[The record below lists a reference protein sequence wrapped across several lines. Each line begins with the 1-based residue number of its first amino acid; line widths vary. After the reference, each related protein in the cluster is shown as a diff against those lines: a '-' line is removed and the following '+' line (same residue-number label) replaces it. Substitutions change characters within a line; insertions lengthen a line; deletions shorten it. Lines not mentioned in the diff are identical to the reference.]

1 MRHGLTTNPML
12 QSLLRPS
19 TLPRA
24 VVSLLLALPWVQP
37 WAPGPETNTIPLL
50 VSWGTL
56 GLLLALGQLPSALDM
71 ARAWA
76 WAAVISSLMALP
88 QYFGEAA
95 HLGGWVQVPGNL
107 GEAFGNLRQRN
118 QLATHLG
125 IGMAAVL
132 WWHRQGL
139 RTVHALWM
147 LALMAVATAAT
158 SSRTGLLQMMVL
170 PALLGT
176 WTWVQ
181 NRQSG
186 FLQRP
191 PVPSWRLALYAL
203 GLYLLA
209 SGVLPQ
215 LLRWHNGADALSALV
230 RMGES
235 YGCGSRKV
243 LWANVLHLIA
253 QKPWLGWGWGEL
265 KYAHYMADYSGERFC
280 DILGNAHNL
289 PLQLAV
295 ELGVPLALA
304 ACVSLLAV
312 LWRAHPWRL
321 QDPNDALAW
330 GVLMPIALHSLLE
343 FPLWY
348 GPFQVA
354 ALGATVLLWPAAR
367 ATFERRRSAFQV
379 LALAG
384 LCLVPPIAWDYQRVR
399 QAYLPPALRS
409 PLWRANPWA
418 AARQTWFFGE
428 SLRFAEVTVFPVKP
442 ENAQAMLDASLATLH
457 DSPEPRVIDK
467 LIQSARLVGR
477 EDLAHWH
484 EQHKQAV
491 YGTSQNNSASTTR

>member
-19 TLPRA
+19 TLPSA

-191 PVPSWRLALYAL
+191 PVPSSSGTVCAGPVPAGQRGLAA
-203 GLYLLA
+203 A
-209 SGVLPQ
+209 
-215 LLRWHNGADALSALV
+215 
-230 RMGES
+230 
-235 YGCGSRKV
+235 
-243 LWANVLHLIA
+243 
-253 QKPWLGWGWGEL
+253 
-265 KYAHYMADYSGERFC
+265 
-280 DILGNAHNL
+280 
-289 PLQLAV
+289 LAV
-295 ELGVPLALA
+295 A
-304 ACVSLLAV
+304 
-312 LWRAHPWRL
+312 
-321 QDPNDALAW
+321 
-330 GVLMPIALHSLLE
+330 
-343 FPLWY
+343 
-348 GPFQVA
+348 
-354 ALGATVLLWPAAR
+354 
-367 ATFERRRSAFQV
+367 
-379 LALAG
+379 
-384 LCLVPPIAWDYQRVR
+384 QR
-399 QAYLPPALRS
+399 
-409 PLWRANPWA
+409 
-418 AARQTWFFGE
+418 G
-428 SLRFAEVTVFPVKP
+428 
-442 ENAQAMLDASLATLH
+442 
-457 DSPEPRVIDK
+457 
-467 LIQSARLVGR
+467 
-477 EDLAHWH
+477 
-484 EQHKQAV
+484 
-491 YGTSQNNSASTTR
+491 